1 MSNTITIGR
10 LTFTSPAS
18 LSDSRS
24 GNTHT
29 MNINGVLAPD
39 TLAEAKYIRDELIA
53 CANGYYTVPFIW
65 QGDTSVSGYV
75 KVLGASVNT
84 NKVIIGGYQYSIEL
98 EFLGNMGEVEFE
110 SQFSGGLIQNDHSIT
125 STTSQFYAGPVDSF
139 SHEHGSLPSTFARV
153 GEDGTTFIRFS
164 SSLKNHNAKY
174 LTDPADYYKN
184 ACEVFTDDVGDVNR
198 LRWGMESP
206 NRSPSSTKIQNGLVQ
221 MTFVNNTAQS
231 RFIIKSYDTDG
242 YKSSTEFAVSRGA
255 SATEWQGWR
264 SIQILKNDPEVCTVR
279 LGSYYD
285 ATAKDKRLTFDVTLR
300 RGARHFSI
308 VATQYSSAQF
318 NIRPT
323 TTTAYTDNTS
333 FAITTSNDID
343 GNKIILG
350 SPQNFDVDTSNGG
363 INSTANTATLKAFI
377 GYEFNGSSATS
388 EDQATKVRDQYLDN
402 IFEVVRL
409 VKS

>member
-1 MSNTITIGR
+1 MANTITIGR

-24 GNTHT
+24 GSIHT

-39 TLAEAKYIRDELIA
+39 TLNEAKYLRDELIA
-53 CANGYYTVPFIW
+53 CANGYYCVPFIW

-75 KVLGASVNT
+75 KVMGSSVNT
-84 NKVIIGGYQYSIEL
+84 TRVISGGYQYSIEL

-110 SQFSGGLIQNDHSIT
+110 SQFSGGFIQNDHSL
-125 STTSQFYAGPVDSF
+125 SSSTSQFYSPPVNSF
-139 SHEHGSLPSTFARV
+139 SHDHGSLPSTFERV
-153 GEDGTTFIRFS
+153 GEDGSMFLRTS
-164 SSLKNHNAKY
+164 STLKNHNAKF
-174 LTDPADYYKN
+174 LVDPDDFYKN
-184 ACEVFTDDVGDVNR
+184 SCKVFTDGVDDVNR
-198 LRWGMESP
+198 IRCGLDSP
-206 NRSPSSTKIQNGLVQ
+206 NNSPSSTKIQNGLVQ

-231 RFIIKSYDTDG
+231 RFIIKSYDGSD
-242 YKSSTEFAVSRGA
+242 YLSSTEFAVSRGA

-264 SIQILKNDPEVCTVR
+264 SIQILKNDPEICTVR
-279 LGSYYD
+279 LGSYYE
-285 ATAKDKRLTFDVTLR
+285 ATTKDKRLTFDVSLR

-308 VATQYSSAQF
+308 VATQFSSAQF

-323 TTTAYTDNTS
+323 TTTAYTDLTS
-333 FAITTSNDID
+333 LSRATNNDAA
-343 GNKIILG
+343 GNRVVLG
-350 SPQNFDVDTSNGG
+350 SPQNFDVDTTNGG

>member
-1 MSNTITIGR
+1 MANTITIGR

-24 GNTHT
+24 GSQHT

-39 TLAEAKYIRDELIA
+39 TLNEAKYLRDELLA
-53 CANGYYTVPFIW
+53 CANGYYVVPFIW

-84 NKVIIGGYQYSIEL
+84 SRVISGGYQYSIEL

-110 SQFSGGLIQNDHSIT
+110 SQFSGGLIQNDHSVT
-125 STTSQFYAGPVDSF
+125 STTSQFYAPPVDSF
-139 SHEHGSLPSTFARV
+139 SHEHTSLPSTFARA
-153 GEDGTTFIRFS
+153 GEDGTIYLRTS
-164 SSLKNHNAKY
+164 SSLKNANAKF
-174 LTDPADYYKN
+174 LCDPANYYKN
-184 ACEVFTDDVGDVNR
+184 ACEVFTDGIDDVNR
-198 LRWGMESP
+198 IRCGMESP
-206 NRSPSSTKIQNGLVQ
+206 NNSPSSTKIQNGLVQ

-231 RFIIKSYDTDG
+231 RFIVKSYDGSD
-242 YKSSTEFAVSRGA
+242 YLSSTEFAVSRGA

-264 SIQILKNDPEVCTVR
+264 SVQILKNDPEICTVR
-279 LGSYYD
+279 LGSYYE
-285 ATAKDKRLTFDVTLR
+285 ATTKDKRLTFDVSLR

-308 VATQYSSAQF
+308 VATQFSSAQF

-323 TTTAYTDNTS
+323 STTAYTDSTS
-333 FAITTSNDID
+333 FSRATNNDAA
-343 GNKIILG
+343 GNRIVLG

-363 INSTANTATLKAFI
+363 INSTANTATLKAFL
-377 GYEFNGSSATS
+377 GYEFNGSSATG
-388 EDQATKVRDQYLDN
+388 EDQAIKIRDQYLDN

>member
-1 MSNTITIGR
+1 MANTITIGR

-24 GNTHT
+24 GSQHT

-39 TLAEAKYIRDELIA
+39 TLNEAKYLRDELLA
-53 CANGYYTVPFIW
+53 CANGYYVVPFIW

-84 NKVIIGGYQYSIEL
+84 SRVISGGYQYSIEL

-125 STTSQFYAGPVDSF
+125 STTSQFYAPPVDSF
-139 SHEHGSLPSTFARV
+139 SHEHTSLPSTFARA
-153 GEDGTTFIRFS
+153 GEDGTIYLRTS
-164 SSLKNHNAKY
+164 SSLKNANAKF
-174 LTDPADYYKN
+174 LCDPANYYKN
-184 ACEVFTDDVGDVNR
+184 ACEVFTDGIDDVNR
-198 LRWGMESP
+198 IRCGMESP
-206 NRSPSSTKIQNGLVQ
+206 NNSPSSTKIQNGLVQ

-231 RFIIKSYDTDG
+231 RFIVKSYDGTD
-242 YKSSTEFAVSRGA
+242 YLSSTEFAVSRGA

-264 SIQILKNDPEVCTVR
+264 SVQILKNDPEICTVR
-279 LGSYYD
+279 LGSYYE
-285 ATAKDKRLTFDVTLR
+285 ATTKDKRLTFDVSLR

-308 VATQYSSAQF
+308 VATQFSSAQF

-323 TTTAYTDNTS
+323 STTAYTDSTS
-333 FAITTSNDID
+333 FSRATNNDAA
-343 GNKIILG
+343 GNRIVLG

-363 INSTANTATLKAFI
+363 INSTANTATLKAFL

-388 EDQATKVRDQYLDN
+388 EDQAIKIRDQYLDN

>member
-1 MSNTITIGR
+1 MANTITIGR

-24 GNTHT
+24 GSTHT

-65 QGDTSVSGYV
+65 QGDTSVTGYV

-84 NKVIIGGYQYSIEL
+84 NRVMIGGYQYSIEL

-110 SQFSGGLIQNDHSIT
+110 SQLSGGLIQNDHSIT
-125 STTSQFYAGPVDSF
+125 STTSQFYAAPVDSYG
-139 SHEHGSLPSTFARV
+139 HDHGSLPDTFARV
-153 GEDGTTFIRFS
+153 GEDGTTYIRYS

-174 LTDPADYYKN
+174 LCDPADYYKN
-184 ACEVFTDDVGDVNR
+184 ACEVFTDDIGDVNR
-198 LRWGMESP
+198 LRCGLDSP
-206 NRSPSSTKIQNGLVQ
+206 NNSPSSTKIQNGLVQ

-264 SIQILKNDPEVCTVR
+264 SVQILKNDPEVCTVR
-279 LGSYYD
+279 LGSYY
-285 ATAKDKRLTFDVTLR
+285 AVSYTHLTL
-300 RGARHFSI
+300 
-308 VATQYSSAQF
+308 
-318 NIRPT
+318 PT
-323 TTTAYTDNTS
+323 TPY
-333 FAITTSNDID
+333 
-343 GNKIILG
+343 
-350 SPQNFDVDTSNGG
+350 V
-363 INSTANTATLKAFI
+363 
-377 GYEFNGSSATS
+377 
-388 EDQATKVRDQYLDN
+388 
-402 IFEVVRL
+402 
-409 VKS
+409 

>member
-1 MSNTITIGR
+1 MANTITIGR

-24 GNTHT
+24 GSQHT

-39 TLAEAKYIRDELIA
+39 TLNEAKYLRDELLA
-53 CANGYYTVPFIW
+53 CANGYYVVPFIW

-84 NKVIIGGYQYSIEL
+84 SRVISGGYQYSIEL

-110 SQFSGGLIQNDHSIT
+110 SQFSGGLIQNDHSVT
-125 STTSQFYAGPVDSF
+125 STTSQFYAPPVDSF
-139 SHEHGSLPSTFARV
+139 SHEHTSLPSTFARA
-153 GEDGTTFIRFS
+153 GEDGTIYLRTS
-164 SSLKNHNAKY
+164 SSLKNANAKF
-174 LTDPADYYKN
+174 LCDPANYYKN
-184 ACEVFTDDVGDVNR
+184 ACEVFTDGIDDVNR
-198 LRWGMESP
+198 IRCGMESP
-206 NRSPSSTKIQNGLVQ
+206 NNSPSSTKIQNGLVQ

-231 RFIIKSYDTDG
+231 RFIVKSYDGTD
-242 YKSSTEFAVSRGA
+242 YLSSTEFAVSRGA

-264 SIQILKNDPEVCTVR
+264 SIQILKNDPEICTVR
-279 LGSYYD
+279 LGSYYE
-285 ATAKDKRLTFDVTLR
+285 ATTKDKRLTFDVSLR

-308 VATQYSSAQF
+308 VATQFSSAQF

-323 TTTAYTDNTS
+323 TTTAYTDSTS
-333 FAITTSNDID
+333 FSRATNNDAA
-343 GNKIILG
+343 GNRIVLG

-363 INSTANTATLKAFI
+363 INSTANTATLKAFL
-377 GYEFNGSSATS
+377 GYEFNGSSATG
-388 EDQATKVRDQYLDN
+388 EDQAIKIRDQYLDN

>member
-1 MSNTITIGR
+1 MANTITIGR

-24 GNTHT
+24 GSTHT

-65 QGDTSVSGYV
+65 QGDTSVTGYV

-84 NKVIIGGYQYSIEL
+84 NRVMIGGYQYSIEL

-110 SQFSGGLIQNDHSIT
+110 SQLSGGLIQNDHSIT
-125 STTSQFYAGPVDSF
+125 STTSQFYAAPVDSYG
-139 SHEHGSLPSTFARV
+139 HDHGSLPDTFARV
-153 GEDGTTFIRFS
+153 GEDGTTYIRYS

-174 LTDPADYYKN
+174 LCDPADYYKN
-184 ACEVFTDDVGDVNR
+184 ACEVFTDDIGDVNR
-198 LRWGMESP
+198 LRCGLDSP
-206 NRSPSSTKIQNGLVQ
+206 NNSPSSTKIQNGLVQ

-264 SIQILKNDPEVCTVR
+264 SVQILKNDPEVCTVR
-279 LGSYYD
+279 LGSYYE
-285 ATAKDKRLTFDVTLR
+285 ATTKDKRLTFDVTLR

-308 VATQYSSAQF
+308 VTTQYSSAQF

-333 FAITTSNDID
+333 YGITTSNDID

-350 SPQNFDVDTSNGG
+350 SPQNFDVDTTNGG
-363 INSTANTATLKAFI
+363 INSTASTATLKAFI